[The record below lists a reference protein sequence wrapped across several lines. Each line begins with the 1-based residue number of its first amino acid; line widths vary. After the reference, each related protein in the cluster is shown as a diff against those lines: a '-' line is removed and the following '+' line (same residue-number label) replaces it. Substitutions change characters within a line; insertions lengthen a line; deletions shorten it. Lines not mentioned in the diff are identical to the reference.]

1 VGVTRD
7 ASVIAAILAAGAARR
22 MGAPKQLLPFNDGT
36 LLGHAI
42 DEALSTGFDQ
52 LLVVLG
58 ANATEIKAKLE
69 ATSRGRHA
77 SVEFIEN
84 DRWET
89 GLASSIRA
97 AVSHV
102 QGRTTA
108 GPKAIAILLADQPRV
123 TAAHLQKMRRLFLES
138 AADAVAAQYSGGLG
152 VPAIFSE
159 TVFDQLLALT
169 GDRGARQVLLSP
181 TLNVLPFLLPEAAID
196 IDTPGDF
203 NELKRR

>member
-1 VGVTRD
+1 MGVTRE
-7 ASVIAAILAAGAARR
+7 APVIAAILAAGAARR
-22 MGAPKQLLPFNDGT
+22 MGIPKQLLPFKDGT

-42 DEALSTGFDQ
+42 DEAMSAGFDQ

-58 ANATEIKAKLE
+58 ANAKPIRTKLE
-69 ATSRGRHA
+69 ATSGDSQA

-89 GLASSIRA
+89 GMASSIRA
-97 AVSHV
+97 AVSYV
-102 QGRTTA
+102 QGRDTA
-108 GPKAIAILLADQPRV
+108 RFKAIAILLADQPRV

-159 TVFDQLLALT
+159 TVFDQLQALT
-169 GDRGARQVLLSP
+169 GDHGARQVLLSP
-181 TLNVLPFLLPEAAID
+181 TLNVVPFLLPEAAID

-203 NELKRR
+203 NELKRG